1 MRKRSI
7 LAAILL
13 LSLGL
18 VGCNQAASVGDV
30 KLVSA
35 EVQYTPFQNML
46 FSLENGLCAD
56 YERIHPKDIVDQL
69 DAVLI
74 SDDAHIVISGKTTG
88 QQYYTLYDAQYKEI
102 YARQDHFVL
111 PDEPGRYVLCV
122 EVTWGTEK
130 EYMGYQYFFLME
142 K

>member
-35 EVQYTPFQNML
+35 EEQHTPFQNFI
-46 FSLENGLCAD
+46 FSLKDGLAVD
-56 YERIHPKDIVDQL
+56 SERRDPKDIVNQL
-69 DAVLI
+69 EAVLI

-102 YARQDHFVL
+102 YARQDIFVP
-111 PDEPGRYVLCV
+111 PDESGRYVLCV

-130 EYMGYQYFFLME
+130 EYTGYQYFFLME